1 MERRVLRMLLASIVW
16 QTHSDCK
23 TGYYH
28 APEGTT
34 PKLPADHQSRASNLL
49 RNHSRLGDLQ
59 NLVRCGYAEDF
70 GTSAQQSVPT
80 LTGISPHVNVL
91 RQNAI
96 MLAEQKRMHGLLVE
110 LRENL
115 PSQIAR
121 DVRDEIDTFSQEQG
135 NITLTT
141 LQSFQSTLLDK
152 IDGLNGVGSSS
163 NATGAGGVV
172 VVPPKNTQQIQWSDR
187 SFHHLP
193 ENYALPKAKLK
204 AAFSMWYSST
214 TTHDFGYPALRFV
227 GRSDFSDKKMCSKFS
242 SDWAPL
248 FRNLHKKLELEAPAL
263 VAPEAWSENLDKN
276 PTEAQLTTMY
286 DKVVSFLPTHTI
298 SGKPRVSKDKLTVS
312 YARKFFGKKTTA
324 AASKKKKTTKKKA
337 KTPLKRKK
345 SVGVGFSI

>member
-1 MERRVLRMLLASIVW
+1 M
-16 QTHSDCK
+16 
-23 TGYYH
+23 G
-28 APEGTT
+28 
-34 PKLPADHQSRASNLL
+34 
-49 RNHSRLGDLQ
+49 
-59 NLVRCGYAEDF
+59 
-70 GTSAQQSVPT
+70 
-80 LTGISPHVNVL
+80 TGISPHVNVL

-193 ENYALPKAKLK
+193 ENYNIEL
-204 AAFSMWYSST
+204 SVYM
-214 TTHDFGYPALRFV
+214 
-227 GRSDFSDKKMCSKFS
+227 RS
-242 SDWAPL
+242 
-248 FRNLHKKLELEAPAL
+248 L
-263 VAPEAWSENLDKN
+263 VDRE
-276 PTEAQLTTMY
+276 
-286 DKVVSFLPTHTI
+286 
-298 SGKPRVSKDKLTVS
+298 
-312 YARKFFGKKTTA
+312 
-324 AASKKKKTTKKKA
+324 
-337 KTPLKRKK
+337 RKK
-345 SVGVGFSI
+345 RFSELSVFQDLMPIKKINK

>member
-1 MERRVLRMLLASIVW
+1 MLLASIVW

-172 VVPPKNTQQIQWSDR
+172 GATKEYTADTVVRQVVSSSSRKLCPSESQVKSCVQYVVLK
-187 SFHHLP
+187 H
-193 ENYALPKAKLK
+193 NYA
-204 AAFSMWYSST
+204 
-214 TTHDFGYPALRFV
+214 
-227 GRSDFSDKKMCSKFS
+227 
-242 SDWAPL
+242 
-248 FRNLHKKLELEAPAL
+248 
-263 VAPEAWSENLDKN
+263 
-276 PTEAQLTTMY
+276 
-286 DKVVSFLPTHTI
+286 
-298 SGKPRVSKDKLTVS
+298 
-312 YARKFFGKKTTA
+312 
-324 AASKKKKTTKKKA
+324 
-337 KTPLKRKK
+337 
-345 SVGVGFSI
+345 